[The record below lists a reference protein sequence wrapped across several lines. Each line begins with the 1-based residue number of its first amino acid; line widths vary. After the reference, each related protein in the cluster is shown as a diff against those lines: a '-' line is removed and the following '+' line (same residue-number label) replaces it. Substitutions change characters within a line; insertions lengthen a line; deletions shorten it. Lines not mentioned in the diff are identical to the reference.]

1 MASSLTYSPTGDGA
15 GPTPAYL
22 PPTPG
27 RCRGKS
33 GFGFPNNSSNL
44 IIEEH
49 YGRVPADMSGTP
61 ENSDLKYVGIV
72 ALIIGGTVLVLGI
85 MGIAMSFS

>member
-1 MASSLTYSPTGDGA
+1 
-15 GPTPAYL
+15 
-22 PPTPG
+22 
-27 RCRGKS
+27 
-33 GFGFPNNSSNL
+33 
-44 IIEEH
+44 
-49 YGRVPADMSGTP
+49 MSGTP